1 MKSIKRII
9 TLIMILC
16 FGVLLTA
23 CNKNEAKAS
32 IVGSWETSGYTYTFN
47 SDKTGSY
54 KYGEAEMKFTY
65 EDDGEKVPIARAIKD
80 INCSNGVLSYVLA
93 DTVEW
98 RRKFNN
104 RAVKKTLSIPSWLN
118 AKAEKAGV
126 NFSQVLK
133 DALLATLYISKE
145 A

>member
-1 MKSIKRII
+1 MKYVYVALFEPAEEGGFNVSVPDIPGCFTCGDTMAESISMVEDALSMMLVR
-9 TLIMILC
+9 
-16 FGVLLTA
+16 
-23 CNKNEAKAS
+23 
-32 IVGSWETSGYTYTFN
+32 
-47 SDKTGSY
+47 
-54 KYGEAEMKFTY
+54 Y
-65 EDDGEKVPIARAIKD
+65 EDDGDVIPPARAIKD
-80 INCSNGVLSYVLA
+80 LDGKGGILSYVLA

-133 DALLATLYISKE
+133 DALQTMLCISE
-145 A
+145 EV

>member
-1 MKSIKRII
+1 MKYVYAAIFEPAEEGGFNVSVPDIPGCFTCGDTMAESISMVEDALSMMLVK
-9 TLIMILC
+9 
-16 FGVLLTA
+16 
-23 CNKNEAKAS
+23 
-32 IVGSWETSGYTYTFN
+32 
-47 SDKTGSY
+47 
-54 KYGEAEMKFTY
+54 Y

-80 INCSNGVLSYVLA
+80 INFSNGVLSYVLA

>member
-1 MKSIKRII
+1 MKYVYVALFEPAEEGGFNVSVPDIPGCFTCGDTMAESISMVEDALSMMLVR
-9 TLIMILC
+9 
-16 FGVLLTA
+16 
-23 CNKNEAKAS
+23 
-32 IVGSWETSGYTYTFN
+32 
-47 SDKTGSY
+47 
-54 KYGEAEMKFTY
+54 Y
-65 EDDGEKVPIARAIKD
+65 EDDGDVIPPARAIKD
-80 INCSNGVLSYVLA
+80 LDGKSGILSYVLA

-133 DALLATLYISKE
+133 DALQTMLCISE
-145 A
+145 EV